1 MEIAIMI
8 EGQNGLN
15 WPRWQRIAQ
24 AVEELGFVGLY
35 RSDHFVNAEPP
46 DLDSLELWV
55 SLTWLAGH
63 TERIEFGPLVTP
75 FSFRHPAFTA
85 RMARDVDDLSG
96 GRLTLGVGAGW
107 MEREHSHYGFDLLD
121 PPQRFARF
129 REGLEVITRLLRSD
143 EPVSF
148 NGKFYRLQEATLLP
162 EPQRPGGPPILI
174 GGNGVQRTL
183 PLVAQ
188 YANEWNAVLIPAVK
202 FGELNAQLDGL
213 LKEVGRRPEEVRR
226 SLMTGIVFG
235 RDQVQLDRKVTARG
249 STVAE
254 LRRHGLVAGTPGE
267 VVNQLA
273 QFAQAGVQRIML
285 QWLELDDLAGLEALA
300 RAVLP
305 GS

>member
-15 WPRWQRIAQ
+15 WPRWQRIVQ

-35 RSDHFVNAEPP
+35 RSDHFVNADPP

-55 SLTWLAGH
+55 SLTWLASH

-85 RMARDVDDLSG
+85 RMARDVDDLSE

-107 MEREHSHYGFDLLD
+107 MEREHSHYSFDLLG
-121 PPQRFARF
+121 PAQRFARF
-129 REGLEVITRLLRSD
+129 REGLEVVTRLLHSD
-143 EPVSF
+143 EPLSF
-148 NGKFYRLQEATLLP
+148 NGQFYRLQEASLLP
-162 EPQRPGGPPILI
+162 RPEREGGPSILV
-174 GGNGVQRTL
+174 GGNGLQRTL
-183 PLVAQ
+183 PLAAQ
-188 YANEWNAVLIPAVK
+188 YANEWNGVLIPATK
-202 FGELNAQLDGL
+202 FRELNAELDGL
-213 LKEVGRRPEEVRR
+213 LKEVGRKPAEVRR

-235 RDQVQLDRKVTARG
+235 RNQVELDRKVTARG

-254 LRRHGLVAGTPGE
+254 LRRHGLVAGTPAE
-267 VVNQLA
+267 VVNQLE

-300 RAVLP
+300 RTVLP
-305 GS
+305 